1 MYKDSN
7 AIVWLVWWVLEEFM
21 TMYDTLFYSVLDNI
35 PLLQWMNKL
44 IAQDFDLD
52 SALSLNQKM
61 PYGHLSLVYE
71 SNYVWFQEIVC

>member
-1 MYKDSN
+1 MQGEQCYRLAGVEGAWRAHDHVS
-7 AIVWLVWWVLEEFM
+7 ILS
-21 TMYDTLFYSVLDNI
+21 YSVLDNI
-35 PLLQWMNKL
+35 PFLQWMNKM

-71 SNYVWFQEIVC
+71 SNYVSFQEIVC